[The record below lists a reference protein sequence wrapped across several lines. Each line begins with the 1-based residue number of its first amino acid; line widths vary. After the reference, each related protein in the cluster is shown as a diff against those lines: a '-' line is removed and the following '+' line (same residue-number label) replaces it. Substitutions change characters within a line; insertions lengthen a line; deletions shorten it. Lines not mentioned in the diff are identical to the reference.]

1 MNIIEAIKS
10 GKPFKRETWS
20 GWAVNRDNNYIVWSE
35 NLCQVSFYPEDLL
48 AVDWEVKESYYPI
61 TECELMGLR
70 GYSELIR
77 KVPARGEV
85 KI

>member
-10 GKPFKRETWS
+10 GKPFKRESWVKWTVDYCNS
-20 GWAVNRDNNYIVWSE
+20 YIAWSE
-35 NLCQVSFYPEDLL
+35 NLCSVSFSTEDLI
-48 AVDWEVKESYYPI
+48 ADDWEVKETYYPI

-77 KVPARGEV
+77 KVLARGEV